1 MKLKIN
7 PTRFFKFN
15 NFVIDK
21 FNFTTK
27 KTQIHLNKIVPVD
40 LLESIEYNHK
50 LGEINFYFLNNTG
63 ICVSSLSSSDSK
75 ELYKSIVSQLASN
88 NRIIEIHD

>member
-1 MKLKIN
+1 MKSVTN
-7 PTRFFKFN
+7 ATRFFKFN
-15 NFVIDK
+15 NFIIDK

-40 LLESIEYNHK
+40 LLESIEHNHK

-63 ICVSSLSSSDSK
+63 ICVSSLSSSESK
-75 ELYKSIVSQLASN
+75 KLYESIINKLASN
-88 NRIIEIHD
+88 NRIIEIND